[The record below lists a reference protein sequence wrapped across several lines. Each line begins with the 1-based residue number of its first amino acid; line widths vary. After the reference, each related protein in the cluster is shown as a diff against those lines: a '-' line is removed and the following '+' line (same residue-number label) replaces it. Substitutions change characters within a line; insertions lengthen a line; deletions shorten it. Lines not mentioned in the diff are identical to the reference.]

1 MKMIHVVFVISLAS
15 LTALVILGATSA
27 TASMAAPQTTFSVT
41 STADA
46 VDNNLG
52 DNQCHA
58 ALPGNP
64 CTLRAAIQQAD
75 ALDGGSTIMLPAG
88 TYTLTIAGTGE
99 DAAATGDL
107 DVLHTLTLQGAGATA
122 TIINADG
129 IDRVFDIPPTAQ
141 LTISGVTIENG
152 RDNGYTGGGIL
163 NRGSLTLIDDVV
175 YHNHTTTSGGGIAS
189 IGVLILSNTHI
200 ISNSSY
206 FYGGGIESG
215 GPLHITG
222 GSLVSNTT
230 DYGGGGPDAGKVGG
244 FGKAHVAGKQATG
257 LGASGSGGGNQICG
271 ASFEST

>member
-99 DAAATGDL
+99 ATRAAAEHL
-107 DVLHTLTLQGAGATA
+107 VRLPRENVAAALLRMEVEAPATLPRLAA
-122 TIINADG
+122 
-129 IDRVFDIPPTAQ
+129 P
-141 LTISGVTIENG
+141 
-152 RDNGYTGGGIL
+152 
-163 NRGSLTLIDDVV
+163 
-175 YHNHTTTSGGGIAS
+175 
-189 IGVLILSNTHI
+189 
-200 ISNSSY
+200 
-206 FYGGGIESG
+206 
-215 GPLHITG
+215 
-222 GSLVSNTT
+222 
-230 DYGGGGPDAGKVGG
+230 
-244 FGKAHVAGKQATG
+244 
-257 LGASGSGGGNQICG
+257 
-271 ASFEST
+271 